1 VRDWRHSSFHRDVRA
16 GLFRPIGAAMSK
28 QPVSS
33 VNVDRGGS
41 QAKGYS
47 CARLGLERRITPSAP
62 IRLRATGFDV
72 AFGAVFDHPLIIAEL
87 WGRTMRGLLTL
98 AYCLISI
105 LTAGQV
111 MLGSSLSVGISALA
125 ASALRFFGTATFF
138 GSFLA
143 RREKKS
149 SALDL
154 GGIGAIALVLVIAA
168 FGLMLWSGFSL
179 SVVGLH
185 LSGPYWVVVGMVT
198 ALLVT
203 TKQHAL

>member
-1 VRDWRHSSFHRDVRA
+1 MPRSTSRA
-16 GLFRPIGAAMSK
+16 SDLPCGEMWGQPRLSK
-28 QPVSS
+28 VAPRTIFDHS
-33 VNVDRGGS
+33 VNHHRS
-41 QAKGYS
+41 S
-47 CARLGLERRITPSAP
+47 
-62 IRLRATGFDV
+62 
-72 AFGAVFDHPLIIAEL
+72 
-87 WGRTMRGLLTL
+87 WGPTMRGLLTL

-111 MLGSSLSVGISALA
+111 IFRSSVSVGVSALV
-125 ASALRFFGTATFF
+125 ASALGFFGTATFF

-149 SALDL
+149 SALEL
-154 GGIGAIALVLVIAA
+154 TGIGAIAVGLVIAA

-179 SVVGLH
+179 SLDGVLVPG
-185 LSGPYWVVVGMVT
+185 SYWVAVGMVA